1 MVDTEFPLLV
11 FPEPVLADRARRYG
25 GTGKIRVPGPAQQAQ
40 RLTPQFQRLQE
51 ALDDRRLALQDN
63 PIGVVPEQ
71 VLVIETIGS
80 IQNFLRAIGRL
91 TGLEWLS
98 EYELDDIEPSYG
110 FEDGNKPDKH
120 LKGQLFLVMTDQQA
134 LSQMHRLF
142 TLWTN
147 DHNASFPHGLAP
159 LKHAFE
165 SLHTIRPWGVEDRIQ
180 ETGVLEDWQE
190 RLQDH
195 EVDEV
200 PFEAELWFRDSQIR
214 REQAESLLRDIIAS
228 HKGRVTAQSVIADI
242 RYHAVL
248 GRLPH
253 TEVQEII
260 DSPQE
265 RENIQWLQ
273 CDEIMHVRPVGQCA
287 VGISP
292 EQHQERLSD
301 DELAQLV
308 SAQVS
313 NDGEPVIALFDGMP
327 LTGHRLL
334 DNQVTVDDPDGY
346 EAAYQ
351 AHERVHGT
359 SMASLIC
366 HDDLDRH
373 GDAVG
378 CRLYARPIL
387 QPRRGYDG
395 QFNEA
400 IPAHVLP
407 IDLIHRSVRRL
418 FEPDGNEPPAAP
430 TVRFVNLSVCDP
442 ARPFIREMS
451 SWARLLDWL
460 AWKYQI
466 LFIVSA
472 GNHSQDIELDVPRTA
487 LATISPSGRERA
499 VIKALAADTR
509 NRRLLSPAETL
520 NGLTIGALHQDAS
533 QPTATYLIDP
543 FAQTGIPNV
552 VSAHGPG
559 YRHAI
564 KPDIFLSGGRQLLTE
579 KLGNTH
585 RKATLEISESKA
597 APGQRVATPGN
608 AGQLDRTQYTRGTSN
623 AAAIATRGA
632 ALLYRLLGELRQRSS
647 VQVPAEYDV
656 VLTKALLAHSSAWSS
671 ALSTYEN
678 ALKNAANRRT
688 FREYVGRFLGYGEA
702 SIDKVMSCTEERVTV
717 LGYGEL
723 DDGEGA
729 VFSLPLP
736 PSLSAIGDRRRLTI
750 TLAWLS
756 PINSRRQAYRV
767 AHLWFDSRN
776 IIAPSRLFADHR
788 AVQRGTLQHEVL
800 EGDRAEV
807 FQDGASVPIQ
817 VNCRS
822 DAGDIRDPIRYGL
835 AITLEIVD
843 NIPQRITPLPI
854 YEEIRDRLAVR
865 ARIQGTSST

>member
-1 MVDTEFPLLV
+1 M
-11 FPEPVLADRARRYG
+11 
-25 GTGKIRVPGPAQQAQ
+25 
-40 RLTPQFQRLQE
+40 
-51 ALDDRRLALQDN
+51 
-63 PIGVVPEQ
+63 
-71 VLVIETIGS
+71 
-80 IQNFLRAIGRL
+80 
-91 TGLEWLS
+91 
-98 EYELDDIEPSYG
+98 
-110 FEDGNKPDKH
+110 
-120 LKGQLFLVMTDQQA
+120 
-134 LSQMHRLF
+134 
-142 TLWTN
+142 
-147 DHNASFPHGLAP
+147 
-159 LKHAFE
+159 
-165 SLHTIRPWGVEDRIQ
+165 
-180 ETGVLEDWQE
+180 
-190 RLQDH
+190 
-195 EVDEV
+195 
-200 PFEAELWFRDSQIR
+200 RD
-214 REQAESLLRDIIAS
+214 
-228 HKGRVTAQSVIADI
+228 
-242 RYHAVL
+242 
-248 GRLPH
+248 
-253 TEVQEII
+253 
-260 DSPQE
+260 
-265 RENIQWLQ
+265 
-273 CDEIMHVRPVGQCA
+273 
-287 VGISP
+287 
-292 EQHQERLSD
+292 
-301 DELAQLV
+301 
-308 SAQVS
+308 
-313 NDGEPVIALFDGMP
+313 
-327 LTGHRLL
+327 
-334 DNQVTVDDPDGY
+334 
-346 EAAYQ
+346 
-351 AHERVHGT
+351 
-359 SMASLIC
+359 
-366 HDDLDRH
+366 
-373 GDAVG
+373 
-378 CRLYARPIL
+378 
-387 QPRRGYDG
+387 
-395 QFNEA
+395 
-400 IPAHVLP
+400 
-407 IDLIHRSVRRL
+407 HRSVRRL

-430 TVRFVNLSVCDP
+430 TVKFVNLSVCDP

-472 GNHSQDIELDVPRTA
+472 GNHSQEIELDVPRTA

-499 VIKALAADTR
+499 VIKALVADTR

-564 KPDIFLSGGRQLLTE
+564 KPDIFL
-579 KLGNTH
+579 GNTH
-585 RKATLEISESKA
+585 RKAVLEISESKA

-623 AAAIATRGA
+623 AAAIASRGT

-671 ALSTYEN
+671 ALITYEN

-702 SIDKVMSCTEERVTV
+702 NIAKVMRCTEERVTV

-767 AHLWFDSRN
+767 AHLWFDPRN

-800 EGDRAEV
+800 EGDHATV
-807 FQDGASVPIQ
+807 FQNGASVSIQ

-822 DAGDIRDPIRYGL
+822 DAGQIRDPIRYGL
-835 AITLEIVD
+835 AITLEVVE
-843 NIPQRITPLPI
+843 NPQRVTPLPV

-865 ARIQGTSST
+865 VPIQGASST

>member
-1 MVDTEFPLLV
+1 MADTEFPLLV
-11 FPEPVLADRARRYG
+11 FPKPVLADRARRYG
-25 GTGKIRVPGPAQQAQ
+25 GTGKIRAPGPAQQAQ

-98 EYELDDIEPSYG
+98 EYELDDIEPAYG
-110 FEDGNKPDKH
+110 FEDDNKPDKH

-190 RLQDH
+190 RLQRD
-195 EVDEV
+195 VDEV
-200 PFEAELWFRDSQIR
+200 PFEAELWFRDDQNR

-228 HKGRVTAQSVIADI
+228 HDGQVTAQCVITDI

-248 GRLPH
+248 GRLPR
-253 TEVQEII
+253 TEVQAII
-260 DSPQE
+260 DTPQE
-265 RENIQWLQ
+265 RESIQWLQ

-287 VGISP
+287 VGISA

-301 DELAQLV
+301 DELSQLV
-308 SAQVS
+308 SAHES
-313 NDGEPVIALFDGMP
+313 NDGEPVIALLDGMP

-334 DNQVTVDDPDGY
+334 DRRVTVDDPDGY
-346 EAAYQ
+346 EAVYQ

-359 SMASLIC
+359 SMVSLIC

-373 GDAVG
+373 GEALES
-378 CRLYARPIL
+378 RLYVRPIL
-387 QPRRGYDG
+387 QPQLGYDG
-395 QFNEA
+395 LPVEA

-407 IDLIHRSVRRL
+407 VDLVHRSVRRL
-418 FEPDGNEPPAAP
+418 FEPDGIESPAAP
-430 TVRFVNLSVCDP
+430 MVRFVNLSVCDP
-442 ARPFIREMS
+442 TRPFIREMS

-520 NGLTIGALHQDAS
+520 NSLTIGALHKDAS
-533 QPTATYLIDP
+533 RPVALNLIDP
-543 FAQTGIPNV
+543 FSQPGIPNV

-559 YRHAI
+559 YRRAI

-585 RKATLEISESKA
+585 PKEVLKISSFPTP
-597 APGQRVATPGN
+597 PGQRVATPGS
-608 AGQLDRTQYTRGTSN
+608 AGQLDRTRYTRGTSN

-632 ALLYRLLGELRQRSS
+632 ALLYRLLGELRQQSS
-647 VQVPAEYDV
+647 VHVPPEYDV
-656 VLTKALLAHSSAWSS
+656 VLTKSLLVHGAAWGSV
-671 ALSTYEN
+671 LSTYET
-678 ALKNAANRRT
+678 ALKNAANRRI

-702 SIDKVMSCTEERVTV
+702 NIARVMSCTEERVTV

-723 DDGEGA
+723 NDGEGA

-767 AHLWFDSRN
+767 AHLWFDPRN

-800 EGDRAEV
+800 EGDHAEA
-807 FQDGASVPIQ
+807 FQNGASVPIQ

-843 NIPQRITPLPI
+843 NIPQRVTPLPI
-854 YEEIRDRLAVR
+854 YEEIRDRLVVR